1 MPLFRTALAFTLLL
15 SGANIAHA
23 QDDMET
29 IDTIESVEKVPSKK
43 LQRAGKHMRGPITS
57 LHKAGLLLAS
67 FDKNSDYEITQAE
80 FAAGRMQAF
89 KQADT
94 DNSGVIG
101 MFELED
107 WREKALGSLDAAPG
121 NLAFDKD
128 YNQRVTREEFDAA
141 LDVVFKG
148 ADKDKNGII
157 AFSELVHVFEIP
169 SRPVFDE
176 ARKRPDGFDQ
186 IDRNRRRRV
195 GGY

>member
-128 YNQRVTREEFDAA
+128 YNQRVTREEFDSA
-141 LDVVFKG
+141 LGVVFKG
-148 ADKDKNGII
+148 ADKDKDGKIE
-157 AFSELVHVFEIP
+157 FSELVHVFEIP
-169 SRPVFDE
+169 SRPEFREPRQRLDE
-176 ARKRPDGFDQ
+176 LDQ
-186 IDRNRRRRV
+186 ANRNRRRRV
-195 GGY
+195 GF